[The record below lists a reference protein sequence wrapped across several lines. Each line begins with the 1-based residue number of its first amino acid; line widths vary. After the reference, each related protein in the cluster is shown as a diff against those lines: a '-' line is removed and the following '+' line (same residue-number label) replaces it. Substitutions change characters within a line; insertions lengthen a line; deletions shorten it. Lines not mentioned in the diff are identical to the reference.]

1 MTRRID
7 VLRIPVADALDW
19 LRGGQVDSTWP
30 LVALQWLAVNREG
43 PRAAGP

>member
-7 VLRIPVADALDW
+7 VLRMPVADARER

-30 LVALQWLAVNREG
+30 LVALQWLALNREG
-43 PRAAGP
+43 LRAAGP